1 MNALAGLLE
10 RAEIFECSL
19 IFSFCLD
26 GIKDQMTLSPM
37 LQLKGAL
44 AALLLVSVTAKKSA
58 SFLKAM
64 EKPAHLRNNEKARR
78 NLLNNLV
85 AKAQP
90 RRRLDQNAQEEEEV
104 DYGEFGFDVT
114 AFSVKYTGCSAIMT
128 YSDEAAKEADTVLAA
143 ERFVVFRLCPTDS
156 CNKYDAKGCSSNY
169 GEYVL
174 EMGDYLE
181 TMAQYNEEKLQGY
194 CEYCQQCYEAQGQ
207 DAEEEQA
214 AEEEED
220 AAEEDGQERKRR
232 LDEQAAAD
240 NQAAGDD
247 AADACSSVCADYAT
261 LCDVEG
267 EEAEGEEEE
276 QYEAADFF
284 ECAQFENEN
293 DGSVYYLGPHC
304 SNDAF
309 SIVIGVYS
317 DEDCNTYVGNEI
329 SVYDATG
336 IDLSALDLSGY
347 YPHDCQSCK
356 EAVSLKRTHYVCSAY
371 FVSG

>member
-1 MNALAGLLE
+1 M
-10 RAEIFECSL
+10 
-19 IFSFCLD
+19 
-26 GIKDQMTLSPM
+26 MLSPM
-37 LQLKGAL
+37 LRLKGAL
-44 AALLLVSVTAKKSA
+44 AALLLVSVTAKKST

-78 NLLNNLV
+78 NLLTNLV

-90 RRRLDQNAQEEEEV
+90 RRRLDQNVEEEEEEV

-214 AEEEED
+214 AEEEDAAEED

-247 AADACSSVCADYAT
+247 AVDACSSVCADYAT

-267 EEAEGEEEE
+267 EEAED

-284 ECAQFENEN
+284 ECAQFENAN

-336 IDLSALDLSGY
+336 IDLSGLDLSGY

-356 EAVSLKRTHYVCSAY
+356 EAVSLKRTHYACSAY
-371 FVSG
+371 FLSG